1 MKRIAL
7 IVFSALL
14 AFGMF
19 ACGGSNEKKTSV
31 TEKVEVAE
39 TAKVIVFYFHG
50 KQRCKTC
57 LTIQDVA
64 AKTIAE
70 NFADNSDV
78 KFIEIDFSEKAN
90 EAIADKYE
98 VANSSLFVVSGEDFV
113 NLTDLAFA
121 NALRNPEN
129 LKESLV
135 AEVNK
140 FINQ

>member
-19 ACGGSNEKKTSV
+19 ACGGSIEKKTSE
-31 TEKVEVAE
+31 TAKAEVAE
-39 TAKVIVFYFHG
+39 TAKVIVYYFHG

-57 LTIQDVA
+57 LAIQDIA

-78 KFIEIDFSEKAN
+78 KFIEIDYSEKAN

-98 VANSSLFVVSGEDFV
+98 VANSSLFVVSGEGFV

-135 AEVNK
+135 NEVNK